1 MSFPLLEEARLFLE
15 KFERIEQVENNEPMV
30 AVPKA
35 RELFR
40 FQQSPWSYTLLLG
53 HHYLRETVLQKLL
66 AGARE
71 VKTTL
76 GRHYRVVVLDTYRP
90 PPVQRMN
97 FTLVSAWHRR
107 AIPELTTERD
117 SRAYTNMFTAIPEFG
132 GHPCGAAIDLTLMD
146 LRTGQVLEFGMHQ
159 VKTIF
164 HVSRELGPV
173 EMKPELKE
181 TYETLCDIMKAQ
193 GFYMTPCEW
202 WHFGFG
208 DIEWAVLT
216 GQSRTLYTAVPW
228 RPQLAFGQTE

>member
-1 MSFPLLEEARLFLE
+1 MSFPLLEEAHLFLD
-15 KFERIEQVENNEPMV
+15 KFERVEQHECGERMV
-30 AVPKA
+30 AVTKA

-40 FQQSPWSYTLLLG
+40 FKQSPWSYTLLLG
-53 HHYLRETVLQKLL
+53 HHFLRETVLQKLL

-97 FTLVSAWHRR
+97 YTLVSAWHCRML
-107 AIPELTTERD
+107 PELTTDRD
-117 SRAYTNMFTAIPEFG
+117 GMAYTNMFTAIPEFG
-132 GHPCGAAIDLTLMD
+132 GHPCGAAIDLTLLD
-146 LRTGQVLEFGMHQ
+146 TRTGQVLEFGMHQ

-164 HVSRELGPV
+164 HAARELGPV
-173 EMKPELKE
+173 ALKPELME
-181 TYETLCDIMKAQ
+181 TYDTLCAIMKAQ

-208 DIEWAVLT
+208 DTEWAVLT
-216 GQSRTLYTAVPW
+216 GQPRTLYTAVPW
-228 RPQLAFGQTE
+228 RPAFAMGRVD